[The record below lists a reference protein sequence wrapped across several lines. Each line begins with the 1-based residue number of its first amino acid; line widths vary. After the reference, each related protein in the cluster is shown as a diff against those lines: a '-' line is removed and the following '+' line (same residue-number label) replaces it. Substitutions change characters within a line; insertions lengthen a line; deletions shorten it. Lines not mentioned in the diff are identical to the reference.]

1 MWKLTIEDD
10 EQKQTSLALAHD
22 QYGIGRD
29 ETNTIRLTD
38 RNISRR
44 HLILVRNAEGWVVR
58 DLQSYNGTY
67 VNGARVAGEQHV
79 THGDFVQ
86 LGDYRLEFTDERRA
100 PQATLVMEP
109 GAAGAQTPA
118 VAPSHQRPD
127 RLVVVVGPHPGQEFP
142 LDKEKFSIGRS
153 EEATI
158 SINHSSVSRLH
169 AELFAIGGG
178 RYEIIDKQSANG
190 IRINGQEVRRGLLEA
205 GDALE
210 LGDVRLRFVGA
221 GKIFRGNFDRQMALP
236 AIVGFE
242 GVAGPKAAARAA
254 PSSGMGKI
262 IALGVGIGILI
273 VLAVAAFMRFRA
285 MKTPSAPSSSA
296 SAAMADDPGARL
308 LDEAQALADNGDL
321 ETAHAR
327 IRDIPVK
334 SPSLDDPRVKDIEG
348 KWADSL
354 FDQFA
359 KSSDPDEKKQL
370 VYKIAASPTVDSDRR
385 DKALTNLK
393 EIDPT
398 AEDPLTHPD
407 QPPPAYRPSSAW
419 APSSATKPPTYGS
432 GKAIDQAAL
441 DDPQG
446 VINQLSPRL
455 GTGTLSER
463 ELRYLLSLCIQK
475 SNSSCR
481 DKALADLQKLKK
493 PKG

>member
-79 THGDFVQ
+79 GHGDFVQ
-86 LGDYRLEFTDERRA
+86 LGDYRLEFADERRS
-100 PQATLVMEP
+100 QKGTLVMEP
-109 GAAGAQTPA
+109 GATGVPTPA
-118 VAPSHQRPD
+118 VPPAHHRPD

-210 LGDVRLRFVGA
+210 LGDVRLRVGGA
-221 GKIFRGNFDRQMALP
+221 GAIVRGNVDRQLALP

-242 GVAGPKAAARAA
+242 GVAGPKVAAKSQ
-254 PSSGMGKI
+254 SSGIGKV

-273 VLAVAAFMRFRA
+273 ALGLAIFLRFKT
-285 MKTPSAPSSSA
+285 MKPQSSPSSTA
-296 SAAMADDPGARL
+296 SGAALVDDPGARL

-321 ETAHAR
+321 ETAHVR
-327 IRDIPVK
+327 IHDIAVK
-334 SPSLDDPRVKDIEG
+334 SPALDDPRVKAIEG
-348 KWADSL
+348 RWADSL
-354 FDQFA
+354 FDQFS
-359 KSSDPDEKKQL
+359 KSNDPDEKKQL
-370 VYKIAASPTVDSDRR
+370 VYRIAASSTVDADRR
-385 DKALTNLK
+385 DKALTMLK

-407 QPPPAYRPSSAW
+407 QPAPVYHAGAAWPTASSKPA
-419 APSSATKPPTYGS
+419 TYGS
-432 GKAIDQAAL
+432 GKPIDQAAL
-441 DDPQG
+441 DDPQA

-455 GTGTLSER
+455 GSGSLTER

-481 DKALADLQKLKK
+481 DKALGDLQKLKK
-493 PKG
+493 KN